1 MPVQT
6 CTDDPNWSAF
16 GGGTYTCSWWAAND
30 PGCTY
35 YGTQYGQIENC
46 PLTCGTCTISLEVTS
61 QPAASLVAPAAAPAF
76 PPPTPEAPCCL
87 PEGSVRLDA
96 QMVNATRRCV
106 RAQPPADG
114 GTCAANGPEA
124 IMRLATIRA
133 GRIDERQLEFVVVRG
148 AREDLSCSDAYACMR
163 TVDCHGACDT
173 PGAIELRN
181 VGLEAH
187 AYLHRYV
194 SRYDSLAE
202 RTVFMPRPRSSGPIC
217 PTPHDS
223 ENRTSVSDLA
233 MGNATHTCGHDFFN
247 APYNSAD
254 AQQASYRR
262 PR

>member
-1 MPVQT
+1 MTRPSRYAHPST
-6 CTDDPNWSAF
+6 RP
-16 GGGTYTCSWWAAND
+16 
-30 PGCTY
+30 
-35 YGTQYGQIENC
+35 
-46 PLTCGTCTISLEVTS
+46 PLHHFAVGSLRVER
-61 QPAASLVAPAAAPAF
+61 AYLWAPATVVLTESVASVSQAEGVSSAPTSGLYEHGPMADS
-76 PPPTPEAPCCL
+76 
-87 PEGSVRLDA
+87 SVL
-96 QMVNATRRCV
+96 VGN
-106 RAQPPADG
+106 
-114 GTCAANGPEA
+114 
-124 IMRLATIRA
+124 L
-133 GRIDERQLEFVVVRG
+133 
-148 AREDLSCSDAYACMR
+148 
-163 TVDCHGACDT
+163 
-173 PGAIELRN
+173 ELRN

-187 AYLHRYV
+187 AYLHRCV